1 MKRLFGFLHLLWIF
15 CWAGLATL
23 VVALPCIVVAYLSST
38 GNLAFTLTKLWA
50 RIVLAASFVRI
61 RIVHPERIEKGRSY
75 IVIANH
81 QSFYDILA
89 IVTTLGIQFR
99 WVIKKGVLKLPL
111 FGYALYAAR
120 NIFID
125 RSDPR
130 GAMASILKGTRRLP
144 PGVSVMIFPEGN
156 RSMDGSIR
164 PFKKGG
170 FVIAIEKKWP
180 VLPLTINGSREV
192 HAKRSRGVYPGT
204 IEVVVGEP
212 IDAAQYSHETMQP
225 LIERAR
231 SVVISNQHPGFPGA
245 MKLKHTG
252 GNRL

>member
-1 MKRLFGFLHLLWIF
+1 MKNFFRFLHLIWVF
-15 CWAGLATL
+15 CWAALATL
-23 VVALPCIVVAYLSST
+23 VVAIPCIIVAYLSST

-61 RIVHPERIEKGRSY
+61 RIVHRARIVKGRPY
-75 IVIANH
+75 IIIANH

-99 WVIKKGVLKLPL
+99 WVIKKSILKLPL

-125 RSDPR
+125 RSNPKE
-130 GAMASILKGTRRLP
+130 AMESIHKGTERLP
-144 PGVSVMIFPEGN
+144 KGVSVMIFPEGG
-156 RSMDGSIR
+156 RSMDGSVR

-180 VLPLTINGSREV
+180 VLPVTINGSRAV
-192 HAKRSRGVYPGT
+192 HAKTARGVSPGT

-212 IDAAQYSHETMQP
+212 IDTVPYSPETISS

-231 SVVISNQHPGFPGA
+231 SVVISN
-245 MKLKHTG
+245 HTPDRARDFVRIG
-252 GNRL
+252 SQVP